1 MHESTFYR
9 DHVTC
14 NCPSNK
20 LILCHHSLCVAK
32 NSQLLKLHIEHN
44 KKSSRRSKP
53 SKSDHVVP
61 EKIAPGDF
69 SKGGTGIETRGNKAM
84 VKQVHRVPR
93 PRASLTRSEIY
104 IITTDPSQHVFS
116 LKNLR
121 QKIVVTAERNF
132 LVARCL
138 FFLARLIVIPAGNL
152 YYIIPTI
159 SLQKLF
165 CQS

>member
-1 MHESTFYR
+1 M
-9 DHVTC
+9 
-14 NCPSNK
+14 
-20 LILCHHSLCVAK
+20 
-32 NSQLLKLHIEHN
+32 
-44 KKSSRRSKP
+44 SSCTGEDSSGRLFKRWN
-53 SKSDHVVP
+53 
-61 EKIAPGDF
+61 
-69 SKGGTGIETRGNKAM
+69 GIETRGNKAM

-152 YYIIPTI
+152 YHIIPTFPCKSCFVKVRI
-159 SLQKLF
+159 LIWLKIIILSHQKLTNE
-165 CQS
+165 